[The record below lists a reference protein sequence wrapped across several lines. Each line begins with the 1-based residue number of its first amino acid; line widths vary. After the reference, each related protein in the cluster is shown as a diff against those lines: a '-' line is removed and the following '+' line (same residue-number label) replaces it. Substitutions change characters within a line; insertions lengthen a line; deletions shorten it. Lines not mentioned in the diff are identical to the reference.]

1 MNDRCKIC
9 DKLISQLRAKMFP
22 RAATCGEIKC
32 SEENRRRHQ
41 KRNQRAW
48 RTRRAELDPAWKAKE
63 NGKSIRRYYQKREE
77 EKTTQERKR
86 GRAG

>member
-77 EKTTQERKR
+77 EKTT
-86 GRAG
+86 